1 MYRGT
6 TPTIC
11 LTVMTSLDLSKIK
24 TVWVTFQNLVYERTY
39 TGEEVKIVP
48 ETKKI
53 YVEMSQEETLSL
65 SSGKLDIQIRFLMD
79 DGRAYATEIATT
91 TVEDVLRDGVI
102 DYVPAEGGGESGD
115 IPGDGGDGSSD
126 SDIVDGG
133 FRFARYR

>member
-39 TGEEVKIVP
+39 TGEEVKINP
-48 ETKKI
+48 ETKKV

-65 SSGKLDIQIRFLMD
+65 SSGKLDVQIRFLMD
-79 DGRAYATEIATT
+79 DGRAYATEVATT

-102 DYVPAEGGGESGD
+102 DYDSSEGGGESGD
-115 IPGDGGDGSSD
+115 IPGNDGNGSSD

-133 FRFARYR
+133 FRFAGYR

>member
-48 ETKKI
+48 ETKKV

-115 IPGDGGDGSSD
+115 IPGDGRDGSSD